1 MMTVIASIKN
11 PAASGRGMEADLP
24 PNLKIRIAGFSFRR
38 RAAGNLT
45 HIRFNEKT
53 YKSYIGKF

>member
-1 MMTVIASIKN
+1 
-11 PAASGRGMEADLP
+11 MEADLP

-45 HIRFNEKT
+45 HIRLKLKKILNAGILHRLKSEKRQNV
-53 YKSYIGKF
+53 